1 MVLDLRLQHTRGLQ
15 VISKLMMSH
24 HGRGRK
30 PCPLCEENDLN
41 LSVLEH
47 VFDAHGDRIR
57 FNGSAEQALHQ
68 LVGETY
74 SLLIVFGTCLYF
86 SFFLCTCVVW

>member
-15 VISKLMMSH
+15 VISKRMMSH

-47 VFDAHGDRIR
+47 VFDAHRDRIR

-68 LVGETY
+68 LVGGNLQFTY
-74 SLLIVFGTCLYF
+74 CFWNLFVF
-86 SFFLCTCVVW
+86 